1 MLQHKS
7 TADTGELGSDHETVP
22 THVATCPTCGA
33 SVVDGQGLLAC
44 TDCDWAGY
52 VG

>member
-1 MLQHKS
+1 MLQHKP
-7 TADTGELGSDHETVP
+7 TPGTERFGSDHETVS
-22 THVATCPTCGA
+22 THVTTCPTCDA
-33 SVVDGQGLLAC
+33 TVVDGQGLLAC